1 MIMGSTLIKEK
12 VSKQISMLVVGQQI
26 KKLMEESS
34 LDDDDFQDWLK
45 WDGST
50 MLRLRGLG
58 LYAKILWCLLF
69 SKLMQVNETP
79 NKT

>member
-1 MIMGSTLIKEK
+1 MGSTLIKEK

-58 LYAKILWCLLF
+58 LYAKIL
-69 SKLMQVNETP
+69 
-79 NKT
+79 

>member
-1 MIMGSTLIKEK
+1 MIVGSTLIKEE
-12 VSKQISMLVVGQQI
+12 VPKQIMMLVFGQQI

-34 LDDDDFQDWLK
+34 LDDDGFQDWLK

-50 MLRLRGLG
+50 MLRLKGLG
-58 LYAKILWCLLF
+58 MYVKKFPCLLF

>member
-1 MIMGSTLIKEK
+1 
-12 VSKQISMLVVGQQI
+12 
-26 KKLMEESS
+26 
-34 LDDDDFQDWLK
+34 LK

>member
-1 MIMGSTLIKEK
+1 MIMGSTLIKEE
-12 VSKQISMLVVGQQI
+12 VPKQIKMLVFGQQI

-50 MLRLRGLG
+50 MLRLKGLRM
-58 LYAKILWCLLF
+58 YAKIFLCLFF
-69 SKLMQVNETP
+69 SKLIASE
-79 NKT
+79 

>member
-1 MIMGSTLIKEK
+1 MGSTLIKEEVAK
-12 VSKQISMLVVGQQI
+12 KIMMLVFGQQI

-58 LYAKILWCLLF
+58 MYAKILQCLFF

>member
-1 MIMGSTLIKEK
+1 MGSTLIKEEVAK
-12 VSKQISMLVVGQQI
+12 KIMMLVFGQQI
-26 KKLMEESS
+26 KKSMEESS
-34 LDDDDFQDWLK
+34 SNDDAFQDWLK

-58 LYAKILWCLLF
+58 MYAKIFPCLFF
-69 SKLMQVNETP
+69 SKLMQVNEMP

>member
-1 MIMGSTLIKEK
+1 MIVGSTLIKEE
-12 VSKQISMLVVGQQI
+12 VPKQIMMLVFGQQI
-26 KKLMEESS
+26 KKLME
-34 LDDDDFQDWLK
+34 DDGFQDWLK

-58 LYAKILWCLLF
+58 MYAKKFPCLLF

>member
-1 MIMGSTLIKEK
+1 MIVGSTLIKEE
-12 VSKQISMLVVGQQI
+12 VPKQIMMLVFGQQI

-58 LYAKILWCLLF
+58 MYAKKFPCLLF

>member
-1 MIMGSTLIKEK
+1 
-12 VSKQISMLVVGQQI
+12 
-26 KKLMEESS
+26 MEESS

-50 MLRLRGLG
+50 MLRLKGLG
-58 LYAKILWCLLF
+58 MHAKILPCLFF

>member
-1 MIMGSTLIKEK
+1 MGSTLIKEE
-12 VSKQISMLVVGQQI
+12 VPKQIMMLVFGQQI

-58 LYAKILWCLLF
+58 MYAKILPCLFF

-79 NKT
+79 SKT